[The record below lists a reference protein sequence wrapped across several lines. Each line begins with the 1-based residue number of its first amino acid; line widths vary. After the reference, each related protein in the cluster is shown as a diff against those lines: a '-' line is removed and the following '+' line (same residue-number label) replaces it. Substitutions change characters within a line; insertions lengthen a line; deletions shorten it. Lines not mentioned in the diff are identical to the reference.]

1 MDTVMAILRP
11 DGLGDYLVYASFF
24 LALITS
30 GIIPEKS
37 QNARWVMTVV
47 LFCAVMIKIR
57 IQARLGIEPFF
68 QDFAWMM
75 LALGMGI
82 LPYISAGLIRVRGRQ
97 GRASMPLAIFTG
109 IVGSLYV
116 LLFFLVPDMIRS

>member
-1 MDTVMAILRP
+1 MDAIMDVLRP
-11 DGLGDYLVYASFF
+11 QGLGDYLVYTSFF

-57 IQARLGIEPFF
+57 IHEQLGIERFF

-82 LPYISAGLIRVRGRQ
+82 LPYISAGLIRLRGKQ
-97 GRASMPLAIFTG
+97 GRASIPLAIFTG
-109 IVGSLYV
+109 IIGSLYV
-116 LLFFLVPDMIRS
+116 LLFFLNAELVR